1 MLEGCVG
8 GNSAVKCAVWII
20 AELCNLISAF
30 GRKFSGER
38 YRGSFAV
45 GNEIQARFEEAE
57 STYEE
62 KFSLPHVESQPLLKI
77 QLRNKLI
84 KI

>member
-1 MLEGCVG
+1 M
-8 GNSAVKCAVWII
+8 
-20 AELCNLISAF
+20 
-30 GRKFSGER
+30 KF
-38 YRGSFAV
+38 
-45 GNEIQARFEEAE
+45 QARFEEAE

-77 QLRNKLI
+77 ELRNKLI